1 MENIKYAIF
10 DMDGTL
16 TETMEIWD
24 TVAGA
29 FLMMR
34 GIKPDDENVFR
45 EWGYSQGINYI
56 IKKYNLPLS
65 YDEVMEQMIK
75 ILEYF
80 YFNVAEAKPGVK
92 DFLQSLKDN
101 GVKMCIVS
109 ATNQY
114 LVEACL
120 KRNGLYDYFC
130 KIYSTHEIGIHKDN
144 RKIFDMASE
153 FLGADG
159 DVFVFEDAVYA
170 IRTAKEA
177 GYKVVAVEDYSA
189 EAHRD
194 EIKEFSDYYI
204 TDYKQMYDIFNLR

>member
-1 MENIKYAIF
+1 MEQIKYAIF

-16 TETMEIWD
+16 TQTMEIWD
-24 TVAGA
+24 TVAGS

-34 GIKPDDENVFR
+34 GIKPDDKNIFR
-45 EWGYSQGINYI
+45 EWGYDAGINYL
-56 IKKYNLPLS
+56 IKKYKLPLT
-65 YDEVMEQMIK
+65 YDEVMAELIK

-80 YFNVAEAKPGVK
+80 YFNVAPAKAGAK
-92 DFLQSLKDN
+92 EFLQKLKDN
-101 GVKMCIVS
+101 GVKMCVVS

-120 KRNGLYDYFC
+120 KRNGMYDYFE

-153 FLGADG
+153 FLGAEG
-159 DVFVFEDAVYA
+159 DVYVFDDAVYA
-170 IRTAKEA
+170 IRTACEA

-189 EAHRD
+189 EDHVD
-194 EIKEFSDYYI
+194 EIKALADYYV
-204 TDYKQMYDIFNLR
+204 TDFSQMYEIFDLK